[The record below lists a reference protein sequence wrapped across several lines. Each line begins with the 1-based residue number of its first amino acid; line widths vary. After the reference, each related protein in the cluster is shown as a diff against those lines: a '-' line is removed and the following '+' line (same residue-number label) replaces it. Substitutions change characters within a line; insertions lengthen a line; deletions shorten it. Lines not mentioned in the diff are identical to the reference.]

1 MVEYEVAVAGLGA
14 MGSATAYELALRGS
28 RVIGFDRF
36 TPPHTLGSTH
46 GRTRIIREAY
56 FEDPLYVP
64 LVQRAYE
71 KWQDLETRTQQ
82 RLFIQT
88 GGLMIGPED
97 GELFAGALASAREHS
112 LPHEVLSAAET
123 HRRFPGLQPD
133 SQMLALHEPRAGLLL
148 PELCVQSFLDLARAH
163 GADLR
168 TESPDARWS
177 ARKDGIEVETANGER
192 ILCAQ
197 LVLAA
202 GPWIRDLLDGL
213 ALPLQ
218 PERQLFH
225 WFQPRSPHLAA
236 DRCPIALWEYAAS
249 RYFATFPDIGHGL
262 KAGIHHE
269 GVNTHP
275 DQVDRVPN
283 DNDERAMR
291 NLLERYL
298 PDANDRL
305 LDSAVCLYTNTP
317 DLAFVIDRHPADE
330 RVLIVSPCSGH
341 GFKFASS
348 IGEVVADLVTAGES
362 RFDLGAFRVSRF
374 DRIHA

>member
-133 SQMLALHEPRAGLLL
+133 SQMLALHEPRAGEVEKALNAKLRKQE
-148 PELCVQSFLDLARAH
+148 PRAH

-168 TESPDARWS
+168 
-177 ARKDGIEVETANGER
+177 
-192 ILCAQ
+192 
-197 LVLAA
+197 
-202 GPWIRDLLDGL
+202 
-213 ALPLQ
+213 
-218 PERQLFH
+218 
-225 WFQPRSPHLAA
+225 
-236 DRCPIALWEYAAS
+236 
-249 RYFATFPDIGHGL
+249 
-262 KAGIHHE
+262 
-269 GVNTHP
+269 
-275 DQVDRVPN
+275 
-283 DNDERAMR
+283 
-291 NLLERYL
+291 
-298 PDANDRL
+298 
-305 LDSAVCLYTNTP
+305 
-317 DLAFVIDRHPADE
+317 
-330 RVLIVSPCSGH
+330 IVS
-341 GFKFASS
+341 
-348 IGEVVADLVTAGES
+348 AGQ
-362 RFDLGAFRVSRF
+362 
-374 DRIHA
+374 RI